1 MINRPAAHGNPD
13 SPDLLAS
20 LKTCPALAG
29 CGAITPTNGDNCV
42 IADFAGEIQQHL
54 KSQRSL
60 WCLEALVLLA
70 AYAQKTKNERLARE
84 MASCYQVIEAEITLP
99 PLAEH
104 CRRELSNLCFSLM
117 FKSLL
122 KPAEASTQEGHRQQS
137 SPPLW
142 LDGRYPVWATG
153 VLCVLMLGR
162 LAYAPASPIENPAL
176 FPLPQ
181 RWSRRSRHFPARS
194 GNRRQDGTPALCPVK
209 ILSASE
215 TFCNRSLKRGGQRY
229 VVAVVQGFHTRILLA
244 LSK

>member
-181 RWSRRSRHFPARS
+181 RWSRRSRHFPS
-194 GNRRQDGTPALCPVK
+194 SVG
-209 ILSASE
+209 
-215 TFCNRSLKRGGQRY
+215 
-229 VVAVVQGFHTRILLA
+229 
-244 LSK
+244 